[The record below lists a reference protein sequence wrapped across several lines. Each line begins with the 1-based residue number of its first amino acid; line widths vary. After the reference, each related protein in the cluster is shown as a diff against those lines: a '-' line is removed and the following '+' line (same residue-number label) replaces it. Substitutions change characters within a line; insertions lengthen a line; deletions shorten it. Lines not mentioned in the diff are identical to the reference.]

1 MQQLPSTFRLRIW
14 AFLLLLA
21 GTSVRAA
28 AQCAMCK
35 SSAMGEDASGNL
47 AAESI
52 NAGILYLLAFPLIVA
67 ALIGGAVL
75 YFRWKSRN
83 QQAAVKGAA

>member
-1 MQQLPSTFRLRIW
+1 MQRNLRSFQLRLGSL
-14 AFLLLLA
+14 LLLLA
-21 GTSVRAA
+21 VTGTRAA

-52 NAGILYLLAFPLIVA
+52 NTGILYLLAFPLIVA

-75 YFRWKSRN
+75 YFRWKARN
-83 QQAAVKGAA
+83 QQVPVSKTA